1 MDDKRLS
8 VQDALWLTMDRP
20 NSLMVID
27 TVMWFRAVP
36 DWDAVETVVQQRLVD
51 RFPVFSRRPERRGS
65 SWWWVDDPDFDLHHH
80 LTRVTLPGEGQLQQL
95 QEFVAAQRSVA
106 FDKSRPLWSMLLI
119 DNVTLLDGTPGAAV
133 MARFHHAIAD
143 GVRLVQVALS
153 MCDLAEP
160 PAPAK
165 VGRKLRRS
173 TTPGAIAGSAA
184 RNVGHSLSDIALS
197 AADTAQHAAVGV
209 TGTAA
214 LAMSGNVG
222 AAAARVASVGQD
234 VWQLGVE
241 ALRHPERLLDVTR
254 LVSSPDNRV
263 LNDLAAVG
271 KLALAGPS
279 GATVW
284 SGTPG
289 IDKGAF
295 LAPLIELEHVKQ
307 IRRATGT
314 TVNDV
319 LLAALAGT
327 LTRYLRAHGEHHVDE
342 LMWMIPVSVKPLD
355 AELPKDLGNYFALVM
370 FRMPLGIDDTRDRLA
385 EIHERMERIKASDEA
400 LLTFGLQ
407 QGISQAPSAASAA
420 VVNFFANKAVGV
432 LTNVPGPRQPMTL
445 AGTQVEGVLGWA
457 PCSADQPMT
466 ICIFSYNGRVA
477 VGFGTDNTLI
487 PDGDTLGPLFT
498 EEFTHMHHDITQ
510 STP

>member
-1 MDDKRLS
+1 MDDTKLS

-36 DWDAVETVVQQRLVD
+36 DWDAVEKVVQQRLVD
-51 RFPVFSRRPERRGS
+51 RFPVFSRRPEGRGS
-65 SWWWVDDPDFDLHHH
+65 SWWWVDDPDFDLHNHI
-80 LTRVTLPGEGQLQQL
+80 TRVTLPGQGHLEQL
-95 QEFVAAQRSVA
+95 QEFVAGQRSVP

-119 DNVTLLDGTPGAAV
+119 DNVTLLDGTRGAAV

-160 PAPAK
+160 PSPAK

-173 TTPGAIAGSAA
+173 TTPTAIAGSAV
-184 RNVGHSLSDIALS
+184 RNVGHSLSDVAVS
-197 AADTAQHAAVGV
+197 AAETMQEAAAAI

-214 LAMSGNVG
+214 TAVSGDVAG
-222 AAAARVASVGQD
+222 AAARVASAGQD
-234 VWQLGVE
+234 VWQVGVDV
-241 ALRHPERLLDVTR
+241 LRHPERLLDVTR

-263 LNDLAAVG
+263 VNDVASVG
-271 KLALAGPS
+271 KIALAGS
-279 GATVW
+279 SVTTVW

-289 IDKGAF
+289 IEKGAF
-295 LAPLIELEHVKQ
+295 LAPLIDLEHVKQ

-355 AELPKDLGNYFALVM
+355 AELPTDLGNFFALVM
-370 FRMPLGIDDTRDRLA
+370 FRMPLGIDDVRARLDV
-385 EIHERMERIKASDEA
+385 IHERMERIKASDEA

-407 QGISQAPSAASAA
+407 QGVSQAPTAASSA

-445 AGTQVEGVLGWA
+445 AGTEVEGVLGWA

-477 VGFGTDNTLI
+477 IGFGTDNTLI

-498 EEFTHMHHDITQ
+498 EEFTHMHHEVTQ